1 MLMLISRILSINNN
15 VYSFK
20 APSTQLS
27 TSPRRWCH
35 FSRVWVLLL
44 PRAGQQS
51 AVGYQCNDSHH
62 NHNMTLSSA
71 SKQTFVLCTL
81 SLALHDHSIY
91 EPLPSV
97 DMLVVSSAVSTVSH
111 HRCNRLRTEGSQY
124 PSIVIILHEEI
135 LLWLLTKH
143 SLIV

>member
-1 MLMLISRILSINNN
+1 MFI
-15 VYSFK
+15 
-20 APSTQLS
+20 
-27 TSPRRWCH
+27 
-35 FSRVWVLLL
+35 
-44 PRAGQQS
+44 
-51 AVGYQCNDSHH
+51 
-62 NHNMTLSSA
+62 A
-71 SKQTFVLCTL
+71 SKRLLHSYQRHLGVGAILVEFECYYCPERGSSQQLDINAMIAIIIWQSHPPLGKSFVLCTL